1 MKTSILNKD
10 MMTIS
15 QILFIHSFSYSFMWL
30 TLTECVLD
38 RCIMR
43 RDTEM
48 K

>member
-30 TLTECVLD
+30 TLTECVPD
-38 RCIMR
+38 RCTMR
-43 RDTEM
+43 RDTEV